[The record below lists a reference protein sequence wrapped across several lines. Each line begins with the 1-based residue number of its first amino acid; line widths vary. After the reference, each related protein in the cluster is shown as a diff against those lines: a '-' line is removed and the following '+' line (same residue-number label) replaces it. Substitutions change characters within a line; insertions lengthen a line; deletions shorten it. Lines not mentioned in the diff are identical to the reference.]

1 MAAAISTTYQTRIR
15 GRTPHRTRADEGAGV
30 AALAAGCGVGTGR
43 GLGPLALGPIVVLA
57 RGCRRWRRGGLGAS
71 ATTGRSPAAAP
82 GATRGAASGRASA
95 AATTASL
102 GVLASPTL

>member
-1 MAAAISTTYQTRIR
+1 MAAVISTTYQTRIR
-15 GRTPHRTRADEGAGV
+15 ERTPHRTRADEGSVV
-30 AALAAGCGVGTGR
+30 AAIAAVFGVGTVVGV
-43 GLGPLALGPIVVLA
+43 GPLVVGLIVVLA

-102 GVLASPTL
+102 